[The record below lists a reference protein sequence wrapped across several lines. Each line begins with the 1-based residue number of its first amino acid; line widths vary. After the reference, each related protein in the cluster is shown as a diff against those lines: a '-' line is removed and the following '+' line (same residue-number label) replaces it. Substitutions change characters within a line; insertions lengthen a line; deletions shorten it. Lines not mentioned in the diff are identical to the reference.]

1 MKSPLCQV
9 PAAGNK
15 NDPEFVSPHFS
26 ATKSG
31 YYIDLAKSMAD
42 SMQFNLE
49 NGGGGNLIQRHENG
63 AVTIGGQRYEKS
75 LIVFPD
81 KIVSD
86 WPVDSLESL
95 RMDNLKSII
104 SAKPEVFLL
113 GTGKT
118 QIFPSMEL
126 MAELAR
132 NKRSVDVMDTAAA
145 CRTYNVLVSEFRQ
158 VVVALILPA
167 G

>member
-1 MKSPLCQV
+1 
-9 PAAGNK
+9 
-15 NDPEFVSPHFS
+15 
-26 ATKSG
+26 
-31 YYIDLAKSMAD
+31 MAD

-49 NGGGGNLIQRHENG
+49 SGGGGNLIQRHESG
-63 AVTIGGQRYEKS
+63 TVTIGGQRYEKS

-86 WPVDSLESL
+86 WPVDGVATLRMEYLESIL
-95 RMDNLKSII
+95 M
-104 SAKPEVFLL
+104 AKPEVFLL
-113 GTGKT
+113 GTGET

-126 MAELAR
+126 MAELAL

-158 VVVALILPA
+158 VVVALILPTRQEPNC
-167 G
+167 

>member
-1 MKSPLCQV
+1 MFFLCFG
-9 PAAGNK
+9 AKA
-15 NDPEFVSPHFS
+15 
-26 ATKSG
+26 G

-49 NGGGGNLIQRHENG
+49 NGGGGNLIQRHESG

-86 WPVDSLESL
+86 WPVNSVESL
-95 RMDNLKSII
+95 HMDNLESII

-113 GTGKT
+113 GTGET
-118 QIFPSMEL
+118 QIFPSKAL
-126 MAELAR
+126 MAELAL

-158 VVVALILPA
+158 VVVALILPTR
-167 G
+167 